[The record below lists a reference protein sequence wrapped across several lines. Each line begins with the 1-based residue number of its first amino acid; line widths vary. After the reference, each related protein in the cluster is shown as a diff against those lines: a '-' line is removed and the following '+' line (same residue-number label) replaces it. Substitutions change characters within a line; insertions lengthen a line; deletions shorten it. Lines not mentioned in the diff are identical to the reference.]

1 MQRRP
6 RSSCSKACKRRNGRM
21 SHKCLLFQLPTQQQL
36 ETADVTMQADARLQM
51 YQQAEQQL
59 VNDVAWMPIEQVMA
73 VFLRTP
79 YIVGIVDNAQGSIP
93 PDDWATIYR
102 VQ

>member
-1 MQRRP
+1 MNYGQNT
-6 RSSCSKACKRRNGRM
+6 STTAA
-21 SHKCLLFQLPTQQQL
+21 LQLPVQRQL
-36 ETADVTMQADARLQM
+36 ETADATTQADTRLQM

-59 VNDVAWMPIEQVMA
+59 VNDVAWMPMEQVRS